1 MGNKHVI
8 QPRSE
13 KERLA
18 FWAGYD
24 QAVKDVQ
31 REGIGEA
38 IKFRA
43 EMAEMELRINTELK
57 HGPKCSHGR

>member
-1 MGNKHVI
+1 MGNQHVI

-31 REGIGEA
+31 RNGIEDA

-43 EMAEMELRINTELK
+43 EMAEIELRINTELK
-57 HGPKCSHGR
+57 RGPKESHGS